1 MASRAFSGLSRSVA
15 SSSRAHCAHLNG
27 RSLRTMATE
36 VASQQP
42 TPKTILSNSPES
54 ISSALSFI
62 RSQPS
67 HYAIA
72 SLVGRKYLLTPRDL
86 LTVPR
91 LNDVKVGD
99 TLALTDVHELGSR
112 EYTLRGDPVITL
124 NGTVTV
130 KATVVEHTKGR
141 MEVIVKKKRRKGYK
155 KTIKHKQTYTR
166 LRIGDITVSDGSAEA
181 AL

>member
-1 MASRAFSGLSRSVA
+1 
-15 SSSRAHCAHLNG
+15 
-27 RSLRTMATE
+27 MATE
-36 VASQQP
+36 VIPQP
-42 TPKTILSNSPES
+42 TMPKVMLGNTPGSL
-54 ISSALSFI
+54 SSAIGLI

-72 SLVGRKYLLTPRDL
+72 SFVGRKYLLTSRDL
-86 LTVPR
+86 VTVPR

-112 EYTLRGDPVITL
+112 EYTLRGDPLITP
-124 NGTVTV
+124 GTVTV
-130 KATVVEHTKGR
+130 KATVVEHTKGK

-166 LRIGDITVSDGSAEA
+166 LRIGEILVSDGIQEA

>member
-1 MASRAFSGLSRSVA
+1 MASRLLAGVPRCIA
-15 SSSRAHCAHLNG
+15 SSSRANYARSNG
-27 RSLRTMATE
+27 RCLRMMATE
-36 VASQQP
+36 ATPQP
-42 TPKTILSNSPES
+42 ILPKTLLSDAPES
-54 ISSALSFI
+54 ISSALGLI
-62 RSQPS
+62 RTQPS

-91 LNDVKVGD
+91 LNDVRVGD
-99 TLALTDVHELGSR
+99 TLALTNIHELGSR
-112 EYTLRGDPVITL
+112 EYTLRGDPLITPV
-124 NGTVTV
+124 GTVTI
-130 KATVVEHTKGR
+130 KATVVEHTKGN

-166 LRIGDITVSDGSAEA
+166 LRIGDITVFDGNAEA

>member
-1 MASRAFSGLSRSVA
+1 
-15 SSSRAHCAHLNG
+15 
-27 RSLRTMATE
+27 MATE

-112 EYTLRGDPVITL
+112 EYTLRGDPVITP